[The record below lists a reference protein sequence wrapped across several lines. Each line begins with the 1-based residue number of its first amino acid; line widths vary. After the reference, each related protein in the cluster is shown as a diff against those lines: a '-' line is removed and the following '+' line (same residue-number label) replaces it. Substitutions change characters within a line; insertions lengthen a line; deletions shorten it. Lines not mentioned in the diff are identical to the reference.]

1 MARIERPHRSVT
13 IIDVAREAGVSYAT
27 VSRVINNQA
36 HVKSEKREAVLAA
49 MSRLGYVVNQQARS
63 LASGRSRIIGLLVQT
78 LGNSWMGQIIRGIDE
93 ELAAAQYDMMLYTA
107 HRRLVAESSYVSMI
121 TRGSVDGLL
130 LIIPRDPSGYLESL
144 RSQHLPYVLIDNH
157 GSDDGEPSISVTNF
171 EGAYT
176 ATRYLIE
183 LGHRRIGF
191 VTGNMAMAS
200 AVNRLKGYSAAL
212 VDYALPNDPALI
224 IEGDFLQQSGFSA
237 GKKLFALPNRPT
249 AIFVSNDVM
258 AFGLMDAARDQGLR
272 IPDDVS
278 VIGFDD
284 IPEAASIYPPL
295 TTIRQPLEQMGRMG
309 ARILLRAIDDPFI
322 QPERIVLPTELI
334 VRCSCQPLP

>member
-1 MARIERPHRSVT
+1 
-13 IIDVAREAGVSYAT
+13 
-27 VSRVINNQA
+27 
-36 HVKSEKREAVLAA
+36 
-49 MSRLGYVVNQQARS
+49 
-63 LASGRSRIIGLLVQT
+63 
-78 LGNSWMGQIIRGIDE
+78 
-93 ELAAAQYDMMLYTA
+93 
-107 HRRLVAESSYVSMI
+107 
-121 TRGSVDGLL
+121 
-130 LIIPRDPSGYLESL
+130 
-144 RSQHLPYVLIDNH
+144 
-157 GSDDGEPSISVTNF
+157 
-171 EGAYT
+171 
-176 ATRYLIE
+176 
-183 LGHRRIGF
+183 
-191 VTGNMAMAS
+191 
-200 AVNRLKGYSAAL
+200 VNRLKGYSAAL
-212 VDYALPNDPALI
+212 VYYALPNDPALI